1 MIRTASVLRKRNNVV
16 SLPCFVYHYHHKEE
30 EQEQEQEQE
39 QGTQPTNEQE

>member
-30 EQEQEQEQE
+30 EQEQEQ
-39 QGTQPTNEQE
+39 GTQPTNEQE